1 MGYDSFLKISF
12 NFLKYKIL
20 KFWFMASSFIN
31 QVPVI
36 INLIQRLKPN
46 KVLYIGKGFGKYG
59 FLQKNKKIL
68 EVLVPDF

>member
-1 MGYDSFLKISF
+1 
-12 NFLKYKIL
+12 
-20 KFWFMASSFIN
+20 MASSFIN